1 MSTSIDLLDEDDDNS
16 CIFYCEIEEKIQEKI
31 PINLPDVIMDLQIE
45 LCDRIS
51 ALNLYSTMND
61 NTVVELLSRINGMY
75 QMSGIKTVEIYLYE
89 ICTASKLSSIL
100 KLSAVKALI
109 EYEELIDEDDSEEDI
124 DRIKQSNIYRCDR
137 ACMALESV
145 CSEMDELP
153 TPCRVE
159 AIELLMSYNSSKT
172 KANEYFISLINDTQ
186 VECEFRYKTILGIE
200 KFSEKFMKDKLLTL
214 FNSNFVAKI
223 YELYDHKIKSE
234 FPGFKPGVDNYNF
247 FEVIIQGLSY
257 NMCSELYKEYF
268 IEKCMYNYF
277 IYRAQYA
284 FLFYPGNM
292 VYYKV
297 LAAQYLLQK
306 CDINEMENV
315 MIENEVLS
323 FAQDPQLDYNRRAD
337 AADVLLQLGSVHM
350 RMMARN
356 IITELGVEDNNKIE
370 TIFSNAQ
377 NVHTT
382 EVEESVSEILEFLA
396 IFPMYM
402 VQKKP
407 IEFNQVQSMIKDG
420 LRRERPEDVLD
431 ATPRENKIILALN
444 RIDMDRVLYSKYNNT
459 LSNVLLKVW
468 SYIMDHSC
476 KEEMYKR
483 LLEELEEMSGTCS
496 TGFVSRMVNVVSG
509 FGEFNVRISWGD
521 QITANF
527 SGRLNASARIIME
540 PQSIFRTTQLE
551 SVIDLWLKLPEQRI
565 ERIMMMNKLRNNNPK
580 IQIGVKD
587 IVNEYL
593 KENTD
598 KKIDDALE
606 YFSLTVLEEMSV
618 STLDTD
624 NRRNFGLFFRASVGI
639 IREEMYEEFKEH
651 LDDASFDMYMRKAL
665 MHYEGVM

>member
-1 MSTSIDLLDEDDDNS
+1 
-16 CIFYCEIEEKIQEKI
+16 
-31 PINLPDVIMDLQIE
+31 
-45 LCDRIS
+45 
-51 ALNLYSTMND
+51 
-61 NTVVELLSRINGMY
+61 
-75 QMSGIKTVEIYLYE
+75 
-89 ICTASKLSSIL
+89 
-100 KLSAVKALI
+100 
-109 EYEELIDEDDSEEDI
+109 
-124 DRIKQSNIYRCDR
+124 
-137 ACMALESV
+137 
-145 CSEMDELP
+145 
-153 TPCRVE
+153 
-159 AIELLMSYNSSKT
+159 
-172 KANEYFISLINDTQ
+172 
-186 VECEFRYKTILGIE
+186 
-200 KFSEKFMKDKLLTL
+200 
-214 FNSNFVAKI
+214 
-223 YELYDHKIKSE
+223 
-234 FPGFKPGVDNYNF
+234 
-247 FEVIIQGLSY
+247 
-257 NMCSELYKEYF
+257 
-268 IEKCMYNYF
+268 
-277 IYRAQYA
+277 
-284 FLFYPGNM
+284 
-292 VYYKV
+292 
-297 LAAQYLLQK
+297 
-306 CDINEMENV
+306 
-315 MIENEVLS
+315 
-323 FAQDPQLDYNRRAD
+323 
-337 AADVLLQLGSVHM
+337 M

-420 LRRERPEDVLD
+420 LRRERPEDALD
-431 ATPRENKIILALN
+431 PTPRENKIILALN